1 MPDAGNNYQWLNS
14 LSYPNDSYSAS
25 HLSELNGFLTPL
37 TPTGKSAIIPEMP
50 WYYSG
55 TLLTVEYLTDPANV
69 RAILPPD
76 IDLAPEEPGAVALIW
91 ADWQSCSEGGAE
103 LLDPIRSQYLETFAV
118 VRCSYEGVT
127 YSRCVA
133 IWVTKD
139 FAIARG
145 WYQGYPKK
153 IGSAHVT
160 RIFNRGKASP
170 RLEAGAKLG
179 ATLSAYDHRLASAV
193 VTLREPSET
202 NGFVNGHPMLH
213 SRFMPSITKDAGL
226 SMDQLITMHGI
237 DADLGQPWK
246 GDAELVLGDSQWDEL
261 ASILPVRKI
270 LGGYYREVGVTFA
283 GGKLIADRSNP
294 V

>member
-1 MPDAGNNYQWLNS
+1 MSDAGNKYRCLIS
-14 LSYPNDSYSAS
+14 LSYPNDSYYAS
-25 HLSELNGFLTPL
+25 HMSELHGFMPPL

-160 RIFNRGKASP
+160 RIFNRGKLRLDLKPAQSLAQPCLLTITDWP
-170 RLEAGAKLG
+170 R
-179 ATLSAYDHRLASAV
+179 
-193 VTLREPSET
+193 
-202 NGFVNGHPMLH
+202 
-213 SRFMPSITKDAGL
+213 
-226 SMDQLITMHGI
+226 QL
-237 DADLGQPWK
+237 
-246 GDAELVLGDSQWDEL
+246 
-261 ASILPVRKI
+261 
-270 LGGYYREVGVTFA
+270 
-283 GGKLIADRSNP
+283 
-294 V
+294 